1 VAHTPARHGPL
12 APPVLDLLQ
21 SPEVS
26 LFVAASDAARR
37 PLIARA
43 FGCRVATDG
52 SEAVT
57 WIAAGPSSAVASA
70 LGAGGA
76 LALTASHV
84 SNYQTVQVKSTDA
97 RTAPIAARDYA
108 AVLAYQD
115 GFCRVTTSLGY
126 PEHVMRRM
134 LRARPADMVAIHF
147 TPATVF
153 RQTPG
158 LGAGAAW

>member
-1 VAHTPARHGPL
+1 MPTPL
-12 APPVLDLLQ
+12 TPPVLELLQ
-21 SPEVS
+21 SSEVS

-43 FGCRVATDG
+43 FGCRVAANG

-57 WIAAGPSSAVASA
+57 WIVSAQASTIVSAFSTGGP
-70 LGAGGA
+70 

-84 SNYQTVQVKSTDA
+84 SSYQTVQVKSTDA
-97 RTAPIAARDYA
+97 RSMPIDARDYA

-115 GFCRVTTSLGY
+115 GFLRIATSLGY

-134 LRARPADMVAIHF
+134 LRARPSDMIAIRF
-147 TPATVF
+147 TPGTVF

>member
-1 VAHTPARHGPL
+1 MYCLL

-21 SPEVS
+21 SAEVS
-26 LFVAASDAARR
+26 LFVAASDHARR

-43 FGCRVATDG
+43 FGCRVAADG
-52 SEAVT
+52 STALT
-57 WIAAGPSSAVASA
+57 WIASAQASA
-70 LGAGGA
+70 IVSALSAGGP
-76 LALTASHV
+76 LALTASHI

-97 RTAPIAARDYA
+97 RSAAIEARDYA
-108 AVLAYQD
+108 TVLAYQD
-115 GFCRVTTSLGY
+115 GFRLIATSLGY

-134 LRARPADMVAIHF
+134 LGARPSDMVAIRF

-158 LGAGAAW
+158 PGAGATW